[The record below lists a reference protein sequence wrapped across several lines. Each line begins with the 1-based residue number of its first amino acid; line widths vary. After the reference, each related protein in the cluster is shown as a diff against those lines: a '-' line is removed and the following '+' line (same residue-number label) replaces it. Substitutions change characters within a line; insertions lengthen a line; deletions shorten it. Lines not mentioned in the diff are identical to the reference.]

1 MPGMNST
8 TENPSSFYKCLEES
22 VTRIL
27 RRVPWPSW
35 IPGPDLVEW
44 VNREQGSGGRGVGWL
59 RLTFRGRIGTLSLSE
74 FIPGMMTVIRRG
86 PRKPKTLVS

>member
-8 TENPSSFYKCLEES
+8 TENPSSFYKCPEES

-44 VNREQGSGGRGVGWL
+44 VNREQGSGGGGCRMVEAHISGPDRDPLIVRVHSGDDDSH
-59 RLTFRGRIGTLSLSE
+59 TAGSSE
-74 FIPGMMTVIRRG
+74 A
-86 PRKPKTLVS
+86 